1 MKKILSAFVI
11 IVVCLELCAM
21 HLDVQAKENAIPKP
35 TTNLVSLYNQVAA
48 IKSNGTVAVT
58 KNTYFEF
65 DNTPEILKWKDIVEL
80 ASHSTST
87 LLMGLKKDGTVVISG
102 KNAPDVS
109 SWKGIVD
116 ITAGYD
122 AFLGLKSDGTVL
134 SVGIDRSDVSKEIST
149 WKNIKKV
156 ITSEDLFVGID
167 VAGKIH
173 SAGCSEDSLKDY
185 RKAFSIWTDIVDVV
199 KIGPV
204 VAGLRKDG
212 TIVTVGEETDSYYI
226 DRSKFTDWKNIVQL
240 VSGNNHVVGLK
251 ADGSVVG
258 VGTKE
263 FRNYGQYKVSGW
275 KNIRQIAAGEYYT
288 VGLKNDGT
296 LVFTGENSDGVGNIK
311 GWKGLRVPD
320 KILLSKAAPLSLPQ
334 LSVHV
339 EGKALAGTAK
349 PYYGENNE
357 IMVPAKAFAEAVGA
371 TLTQGKDKEYIITNK
386 NKKVKFTIGKS
397 IFRINDLYVEMKP
410 LPIIKNGVVYAPISS
425 LCPGLDCDYTYDI
438 ATKKVSVQTIK
449 RKDISY
455 KLVGTSAFTGKTEK
469 VGTFICP
476 DSDLIVINNSN
487 KQIADITF
495 YVDLLSIDDAGVTIN
510 NLGNCLVQ
518 KLDPA
523 VVKQIINYIMP
534 KVTAY
539 FDNNDR
545 RYELKAAVIYDKKSG
560 RMISIESNYT
570 EIVIEYYSESHTKS
584 AKKYY
589 GITSK

>member
-1 MKKILSAFVI
+1 MKRIITFFFTLVLFLQAFAI
-11 IVVCLELCAM
+11 GSS
-21 HLDVQAKENAIPKP
+21 VQAKEIAIPKP
-35 TTNLVSLYNQVAA
+35 TTNLVSLYNQIAA

-80 ASHSTST
+80 ASQSTST

-109 SWKGIVD
+109 SWKNIVD
-116 ITAGYD
+116 IAADYR
-122 AFLGLKSDGTVL
+122 AFLGLRSDGTVL
-134 SVGIDRSDVSKEIST
+134 SVGIDRANVSEEISK

-156 ITSEDLFVGID
+156 IASENLYVGID
-167 VAGKIH
+167 LAGKIH

-212 TIVTVGEETDSYYI
+212 TIVTVGQETDPYYI
-226 DRSKFTDWKNIVQL
+226 DRSKFTGWKNIVQL
-240 VSGNNHVVGLK
+240 VSGYNHVVGLK
-251 ADGSVVG
+251 SDGTVVG
-258 VGTKE
+258 VGTKT
-263 FRNYGQYKVSGW
+263 FRNYGQFNVSGW

-357 IMVPAKAFAEAVGA
+357 IMVPAKAFAEAIGA

-386 NKKVKFTIGKS
+386 NKKIKFTIGKS

-410 LPIIKNGVVYAPISS
+410 LPIMKNGVVYAPISS
-425 LCPGLDCDYTYDI
+425 LCPALDCDYTYDI
-438 ATKKVSVQTIK
+438 VTKTASVQTIK

-455 KLVGTSAFTGKTEK
+455 KLVGTSAFAGKTEK
-469 VGTFICP
+469 VGPFVCP
-476 DSDLIVINNSN
+476 VSDLSVINNSD

-495 YVDLLSIDDAGVTIN
+495 YVDLLSIDDAGATIN
-510 NLGNCLVQ
+510 DLGNCLVQ

-539 FDNNDR
+539 FDNNNR
-545 RYELKAAVIYDKKSG
+545 RYELKAAVIYDKKSD

-570 EIVIEYYSESHTKS
+570 EIVIEYYSASHTKS
-584 AKKYY
+584 AKAYY